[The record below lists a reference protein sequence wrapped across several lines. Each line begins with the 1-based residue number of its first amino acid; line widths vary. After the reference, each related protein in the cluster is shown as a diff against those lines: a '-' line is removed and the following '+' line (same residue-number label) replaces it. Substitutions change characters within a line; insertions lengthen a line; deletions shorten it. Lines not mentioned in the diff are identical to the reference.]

1 MLTRRAFLQNT
12 IGTGVF
18 VLGTGNNGFA
28 LQDDLVITGGR
39 VIDPANNLDG
49 VLDVAIRGDRIR
61 AVGVNLDISN
71 VAKVLNAK
79 DKLVVPGLIDIHT
92 HTRFMEMPSICLS
105 DGVTS
110 LIDGGSQGADRI
122 DEILAVARA
131 APNLVRVLLNV
142 ARTGI
147 TRPVGELMDLRNAD
161 VGAGQQAIERNQ
173 DLIVGLK
180 ARLSDTVAA
189 NADLEVVRRAQAIVS
204 PFNLPIM
211 VHVGNTASPLPEIL
225 ELLKPGDI
233 VTHVYTQQR
242 NGIFTDKGDVLPEVI
257 AARDRGIWFD
267 IGHGRIGHIT
277 WETGARAI
285 DQGFLPDTISSDWSV
300 AGSTDQVF
308 DFPNVLSKF
317 LLLGMSLPD
326 VIRCGTTNAAQVFPA
341 FHDRGTLSVGRPADV
356 TILELREGSF
366 EFVDNEHTPR
376 TGNKKLVAT
385 DTILRGQHIPSVAA

>member
-12 IGTGVF
+12 IATSVAA
-18 VLGTGNNGFA
+18 LSTKTDGFA
-28 LQDDLVITGGR
+28 IQDDLVIAGGR
-39 VIDPANNLDG
+39 VIDPKNNLDG
-49 VLDVAIRGDRIR
+49 ILDVAIQGSRIR
-61 AVGVNLDISN
+61 AVRANLDVSN
-71 VAKVLNAK
+71 ASKVLNAK
-79 DKLVVPGLIDIHT
+79 GKLVVPGLIDIHT

-161 VGAGQQAIERNQ
+161 VQAGREAIERNQ

-189 NADLEVVRRAQAIVS
+189 DADLEVVRRAQAIVS

-242 NGIFTDKGDVLPEVI
+242 HGIFTDDGYVLPEVL
-257 AARDRGIWFD
+257 AARERGIWFD

-326 VIRCGTTNAAQVFPA
+326 VIRCGTINGAEVFPA
-341 FHDRGTLSVGRPADV
+341 FRDRGTLSVGGPADV
-356 TILELREGSF
+356 AVLELREGTF

-385 DTILRGQHIPSVAA
+385 DTILSGKHMPSV

>member
-12 IGTGVF
+12 IATSVAA
-18 VLGTGNNGFA
+18 LSTKTDGFA
-28 LQDDLVITGGR
+28 IQDDLVIAGGR
-39 VIDPANNLDG
+39 VIDPKNNLDG
-49 VLDVAIRGDRIR
+49 VLDVAIQGSCIR
-61 AVGVNLDISN
+61 AVQANLDISN
-71 VAKVLNAK
+71 ASKVLNAK
-79 DKLVVPGLIDIHT
+79 GKLVVPGLIDIHT

-110 LIDGGSQGADRI
+110 LVDGGSQGADRI

-161 VGAGQQAIERNQ
+161 VEAGREAIERNQ

-189 NADLEVVRRAQAIVS
+189 DADLEVVRRAQAIVS

-211 VHVGNTASPLPEIL
+211 VHVGNMASPLPEIL

-242 NGIFTDKGDVLPEVI
+242 HGIFTDDGFVLPEVL
-257 AARDRGIWFD
+257 AARERGIWFD

-326 VIRCGTTNAAQVFPA
+326 VIRCGTINGAEVFPA
-341 FHDRGTLSVGRPADV
+341 FRDRGTLSVGGPADV
-356 TILELREGSF
+356 AVLELREGTF

-385 DTILRGQHIPSVAA
+385 DTILSGKHMPSVAA

>member
-12 IGTGVF
+12 IATSVAA
-18 VLGTGNNGFA
+18 LSTKTDGFA
-28 LQDDLVITGGR
+28 IQDDLVIAGGR
-39 VIDPANNLDG
+39 VIDPKNNLDG
-49 VLDVAIRGDRIR
+49 ILDVAIQGSRIR
-61 AVGVNLDISN
+61 AVRANLDVSN
-71 VAKVLNAK
+71 ASKVLNAK
-79 DKLVVPGLIDIHT
+79 GKLVVPGLIDIHT

-161 VGAGQQAIERNQ
+161 VQAGREAIERNQ

-189 NADLEVVRRAQAIVS
+189 DADLEVVRRAQAIVS

-242 NGIFTDKGDVLPEVI
+242 HGIFTDDGYVLPEVL
-257 AARDRGIWFD
+257 AARERGIWFD

-326 VIRCGTTNAAQVFPA
+326 VIRCGTINGAEVFPA
-341 FHDRGTLSVGRPADV
+341 FRDRGTLSVGGPADV
-356 TILELREGSF
+356 AVLELREGTF

-385 DTILRGQHIPSVAA
+385 DTILSGKHMPLV

>member
-12 IGTGVF
+12 IGTGVA
-18 VLGTGNNGFA
+18 VLSTGNNGFA
-28 LQDDLVITGGR
+28 VQNDLVITGGR

-49 VLDVAIRGDRIR
+49 VLDVLIRDDRIR
-61 AVGVNLDISN
+61 AVGANLDISN
-71 VAKVLNAK
+71 ATKVLNAK
-79 DKLVVPGLIDIHT
+79 GKLVVPGLIDIHT
-92 HTRFMEMPSICLS
+92 HTRFMEMPSLCLS

-142 ARTGI
+142 AKTGI
-147 TRPVGELMDLRNAD
+147 TRPIGELMDLRNAD
-161 VGAGQQAIERNQ
+161 VAAAQQAIERNQ
-173 DLIVGLK
+173 NLIVGLK

-189 NADLEVVRRAQAIVS
+189 DADLEVVRRAQAIVS

-225 ELLKPGDI
+225 KLLKPGDI

-242 NGIFTDKGDVLPEVI
+242 HGIFTNDGHVLPEVL

-267 IGHGRIGHIT
+267 VGHGRIGHIT

-308 DFPNVLSKF
+308 NFPNVLSKF
-317 LLLGMSLPD
+317 LLLGMSLSD
-326 VIRCGTTNAAQVFPA
+326 VIKCGTINAAQVFPA

-356 TILELREGSF
+356 AILDLRDGSF
-366 EFVDNEHTPR
+366 EFVDNEYTQR

-385 DTILRGQHIPSVAA
+385 DTILNGRHIPSVPA

>member
-12 IGTGVF
+12 IGTGVA

-49 VLDVAIRGDRIR
+49 VLDVVIRGDRIR

-71 VAKVLNAK
+71 AAKVLNAK
-79 DKLVVPGLIDIHT
+79 GKLVVPGLIDIHT

-180 ARLSDTVAA
+180 ARLSDTVAGD
-189 NADLEVVRRAQAIVS
+189 ADLEVVRRAQAIVS

-225 ELLKPGDI
+225 KLLKPGDI
-233 VTHVYTQQR
+233 VTHVYTQQKH
-242 NGIFTDKGDVLPEVI
+242 GIFTDDGHVLPEVL

-285 DQGFLPDTISSDWSV
+285 DQGFLPDTISSDWSI

-308 DFPNVLSKF
+308 NFPNVMSKF
-317 LLLGMSLPD
+317 LSLGMSLSE
-326 VIRCGTTNAAQVFPA
+326 VVKCGTTNAAQVFPA
-341 FHDRGTLSVGRPADV
+341 FHDRGTLSVGRPADL

-376 TGNKKLVAT
+376 TGDKKLVAT
-385 DTILRGQHIPSVAA
+385 DTILRGQHIPSVSA

>member
-12 IGTGVF
+12 IATSVAA
-18 VLGTGNNGFA
+18 LSTKTDGFA
-28 LQDDLVITGGR
+28 IQDDLVIAGGR
-39 VIDPANNLDG
+39 VIDPKNNLDG
-49 VLDVAIRGDRIR
+49 ILDVAIQGSRIR
-61 AVGVNLDISN
+61 AVRANLDVSN
-71 VAKVLNAK
+71 ASKVLNAK
-79 DKLVVPGLIDIHT
+79 GKLVVPGLIDIHT

-161 VGAGQQAIERNQ
+161 VQAGREAIERNQ

-189 NADLEVVRRAQAIVS
+189 DADLEVVRRAQAIVS

-211 VHVGNTASPLPEIL
+211 VHVGNTASSLPEIL

-242 NGIFTDKGDVLPEVI
+242 HGIFTDDGYVLPEVL
-257 AARDRGIWFD
+257 AARERGIWFD

-326 VIRCGTTNAAQVFPA
+326 VIRCGTINGAEVFPA
-341 FHDRGTLSVGRPADV
+341 FRDRGTLSVGGPADV
-356 TILELREGSF
+356 AVLELREGTF

-385 DTILRGQHIPSVAA
+385 DTILSGKHMPSV

>member
-12 IGTGVF
+12 IATSVAA
-18 VLGTGNNGFA
+18 LSTKTDGFA
-28 LQDDLVITGGR
+28 IQDDLVIAGGR
-39 VIDPANNLDG
+39 VIDPKNNLDG
-49 VLDVAIRGDRIR
+49 VLDVAIQGSCIR
-61 AVGVNLDISN
+61 AVQANLDISN
-71 VAKVLNAK
+71 ASKVLNAK
-79 DKLVVPGLIDIHT
+79 GKLVVPGLIDIHT

-110 LIDGGSQGADRI
+110 LVDGGSQGADRI

-161 VGAGQQAIERNQ
+161 VQVGREAIERNQ

-189 NADLEVVRRAQAIVS
+189 DADLEIVRRAQAIVS

-242 NGIFTDKGDVLPEVI
+242 HGIFTDDGFVLPEVL
-257 AARDRGIWFD
+257 AARERGIWFD

-326 VIRCGTTNAAQVFPA
+326 VIRCGTINGAEVFPA
-341 FHDRGTLSVGRPADV
+341 FRDRGTLSVGGPADV
-356 TILELREGSF
+356 AVLELREGTF

-385 DTILRGQHIPSVAA
+385 DTILSGKHMPSVAA

>member
-12 IGTGVF
+12 IATSVAA
-18 VLGTGNNGFA
+18 LSTKTDGFA
-28 LQDDLVITGGR
+28 IQDDLVIAGGR
-39 VIDPANNLDG
+39 VIDPKNNLDG
-49 VLDVAIRGDRIR
+49 VLDVAIQGSRIR
-61 AVGVNLDISN
+61 AVQANLDISN
-71 VAKVLNAK
+71 ASKVLNAK
-79 DKLVVPGLIDIHT
+79 GKLVVPGLIDIHT

-110 LIDGGSQGADRI
+110 LVDGGSQGADRI

-161 VGAGQQAIERNQ
+161 VEAGREAIERNQ

-189 NADLEVVRRAQAIVS
+189 DADLEVVRRAQAIVS

-211 VHVGNTASPLPEIL
+211 VHVGNMASPLPEIL

-242 NGIFTDKGDVLPEVI
+242 HGIFTDDGFVLPEVL
-257 AARDRGIWFD
+257 AARERGIWFD

-326 VIRCGTTNAAQVFPA
+326 VIRCGTINGAEVFPA
-341 FHDRGTLSVGRPADV
+341 FRDRGTLSVGGPADV
-356 TILELREGSF
+356 AVLELREGTF

-385 DTILRGQHIPSVAA
+385 DTILSGKHMPSVAA

>member
-12 IGTGVF
+12 IATSVAA
-18 VLGTGNNGFA
+18 LSTKTDGFA
-28 LQDDLVITGGR
+28 IQDDLVIAGGR
-39 VIDPANNLDG
+39 VIDPKNNLDG
-49 VLDVAIRGDRIR
+49 ILDVAIQGSRIR
-61 AVGVNLDISN
+61 AVQANLDISN
-71 VAKVLNAK
+71 ASQVLNAK
-79 DKLVVPGLIDIHT
+79 GKLVVPGLIDIHT

-110 LIDGGSQGADRI
+110 LVDGGSQGADRI

-161 VGAGQQAIERNQ
+161 VQAGREAIERNQ

-189 NADLEVVRRAQAIVS
+189 DADLEVVRRAQAIVS

-242 NGIFTDKGDVLPEVI
+242 HGIFTDDGHVLPELL

-317 LLLGMSLPD
+317 LLLGMSLSD
-326 VIRCGTTNAAQVFPA
+326 VIRCGTINGAKVFPA
-341 FHDRGTLSVGRPADV
+341 FRDRGTLSVGGPADV
-356 TILELREGSF
+356 AVLELREGNF

-376 TGNKKLVAT
+376 TGNKKLVT
-385 DTILRGQHIPSVAA
+385 TETILGGKHVPSA

>member
-12 IGTGVF
+12 IATSVAA
-18 VLGTGNNGFA
+18 LSTKTDGFA
-28 LQDDLVITGGR
+28 IQDDLVIAGGR
-39 VIDPANNLDG
+39 VIDPKNNLDG
-49 VLDVAIRGDRIR
+49 ILDVAIQGSRIR
-61 AVGVNLDISN
+61 AVRANLDVSN
-71 VAKVLNAK
+71 ASKVLNAK
-79 DKLVVPGLIDIHT
+79 GKLVVPGLIDIHT

-161 VGAGQQAIERNQ
+161 VQAGREAIERNQ

-180 ARLSDTVAA
+180 ARLSDTVAGD
-189 NADLEVVRRAQAIVS
+189 ADLEVVRRAQAIVS

-242 NGIFTDKGDVLPEVI
+242 HGIFTDDGYVLPEVL
-257 AARDRGIWFD
+257 AARERGIWFD

-326 VIRCGTTNAAQVFPA
+326 VIRCGTINGAEVFPA
-341 FHDRGTLSVGRPADV
+341 FRDRGTLSVGGPADV
-356 TILELREGSF
+356 AVLELREGTF

-385 DTILRGQHIPSVAA
+385 DTILSGKHMPSV